1 MRAFT
6 LIFGFF
12 ACVLTTRTFA
22 NAQSSSSSDG
32 IASAILQGLGQA
44 TSSSANT
51 ATTRSAFATQSYVY
65 NFTNSTTSS
74 STTSTTVILTD
85 SSSSSTSGP
94 TSKPI
99 QTSTSASVE
108 ANSTTSTVST
118 ISSLVNGTASTSLRA
133 SSLSTFTNT
142 NLSNATLSKTSPSS
156 TTAFLN
162 SSSTLNGSSV
172 WQTGTTS
179 QRTVNGSAVWTVP
192 STGTGAAYASK
203 CNQEWQSYYNISANA
218 IIGSYTSYVSS
229 YVVTN
234 YSAPL
239 TTLCAGNTQVN
250 GPPVPTASFTLP
262 WTTGNSLFP
271 PTITMAATPFC
282 TVPASE
288 CGAVGVTSDQYYSIP
303 AGCSSSSTAGSSDIS
318 GAGACTIKGSDVQ
331 VIYFKPS
338 STANATQ
345 DLCAPSPTAAAAA
358 NNDACPYGSFVTSTS
373 TRTTTFTGVT
383 NTATTTYMIDSVT
396 ETEALQGSKLYTTVY
411 TETASECVY
420 SSASLGYQNRTASYI
435 VSDGYKY
442 YEDMVYLSFKSVWAV
457 NSAGSTIGT
466 PRAGSLVPMP
476 SSEVYSV
483 CTKQAGQ
490 AAYSYNFNDLSGYV
504 PASAWNCQ
512 PYCEMVWNEYASGHG
527 GPSQQLPDD
536 TPEGLAAVMPAGPGD
551 FYVNDKLVFAKEGG
565 YCGQFPYQ
573 DWYKPYI
580 AVPPQVRALD
590 PAWGSCV
597 LAFEGWYDPPT
608 ALTQQTSEILPT
620 SPSAAPASTPQ
631 TAAAQTTTQSSTT
644 LSPQPSS
651 SLVSIATQTAV
662 SSDPGVS
669 STSQSSIAS
678 VNLLSAQDPSSSDV
692 NPGVS
697 TSTSSGAAVA
707 ASNILS
713 ALNPTSASS
722 QQASVSPVSTGGN
735 PTTTS
740 LSSSVAQVAASNIL
754 SALSIASTSATGTA
768 QSQANSDPASI
779 QVASS
784 SPGTIQSSANADP
797 ASTQAASP
805 SPGTIQPLAS
815 TNPTSTRA
823 SSSAAPIVASNI
835 LSALSVI
842 STTTQQATAIATPSS
857 VAVNSPVIAPSVSVI
872 NDPGAG
878 ASSQIHTTVNVAGNS
893 VTISQNSAS
902 SIAVIDGTTVAQ
914 GSQTTVN
921 GQTVSVGSQGV
932 QIGSTYI
939 SAAQDPPSTQ
949 AAAQVTIGS
958 SAFTV
963 APIADPTASS
973 AVIVAAGG
981 STATLTAGQ
990 TTNIG
995 GQAVSAPSSGG
1006 VVVGQGSSAKTVV
1019 VPAISTPSSA
1029 ASAVIT
1035 VQGQSVTAIQSG
1047 SAVIVAGISSTVVL
1061 SEGATGTID
1070 GNAITVA
1077 SGASALV
1084 VGGSTAILSHA
1095 PSVTTQAVITGNA
1108 GQSIT
1113 LVQQGQSFS
1122 LIGSSSTV
1130 VLAAGASTTF
1140 QGQTISVPFST
1151 GVANV
1156 NGNSVTL
1163 SAASSASASVVTQ
1176 AVFSSNGGQAVTVLQ
1191 QGSSYEVQV
1200 GTSTIHLTAG
1210 GITSIAGATISAPT
1224 TGSVLLV
1231 NGHSTL
1237 LSTQAVTSNPVG
1249 AVLTGSASQLATIV
1263 QSGSSYIV
1271 QAGTTTFGLAAGS
1284 GTIVNGVTLSVPTGG
1299 SAPLANGKTIVLSTQ
1314 TPTSSLVAA
1323 LLTGSNSQLATVV
1336 HSGSSYLVRAGTTTF
1351 GLAAGSGTIVNGI
1364 TLSIPTGGSAPL
1376 ANGKTIS
1383 MSTMSLS
1390 SQPAVVTQAA
1400 LTGVNSKPFTVVQQG
1415 SSFLVRDSSSTVTL
1429 GAGSQTLF
1437 NGATISMLATGGA
1450 LVANGQTVSLSTVSS
1465 LPSTSAS
1472 YSGLGTFASASSRT
1486 SSPSVAATSSSRPE
1500 QASGGGRQYGLTV
1513 LCLASVLFAMALS
1526 IFML

>member
-1 MRAFT
+1 MRALT
-6 LIFGFF
+6 LVSGFF
-12 ACVLTTRTFA
+12 ACVLTTSILV
-22 NAQSSSSSDG
+22 NAQSSSSSSDG
-32 IASAILQGLGQA
+32 VASAILQGLGLA

-51 ATTRSAFATQSYVY
+51 PPTLSAFATKSYVY

-74 STTSTTVILTD
+74 STTSTTLILTD
-85 SSSSSTSGP
+85 QSSSSTSVLASTSIL
-94 TSKPI
+94 TSKSI
-99 QTSTSASVE
+99 QTSTSASLE

-118 ISSLVNGTASTSLRA
+118 ISSSVNGTTSTSLQA
-133 SSLSTFTNT
+133 SSFSTFTNISS
-142 NLSNATLSKTSPSS
+142 SNATYSTTSPSS
-156 TTAFLN
+156 TAAFLN
-162 SSSTLNGSSV
+162 SSVTLNGSSS

-203 CNQEWQSYYNISANA
+203 CNQEWQSYYNISTNA
-218 IIGSYTSYVSS
+218 ITGSYTSYVSS

-271 PTITMAATPFC
+271 PTITMAATPSC

-303 AGCSSSSTAGSSDIS
+303 AGCSSSSTSGSSDAS
-318 GAGACTIKGSDVQ
+318 DAGACTIKGSDVQ

-358 NNDACPYGSFVTSTS
+358 NNDNCPYGSFITSTS

-383 NTATTTYMIDSVT
+383 NTATTTYMMDSIT

-457 NSAGSTIGT
+457 NSAGSTVGT

-490 AAYSYNFNDLSGYV
+490 AAYSYNFNDFSGYV

-536 TPEGLAAVMPAGPGD
+536 TPEGLAAVMRPGPGD
-551 FYVNDKLVFAKEGG
+551 FYVNDKLVFEKEGG

-573 DWYKPYI
+573 SWYKPYI

-608 ALTQQTSEILPT
+608 ALTQQTSEILPS

-651 SLVSIATQTAV
+651 SLVSIPTQTAE
-662 SSDPGVS
+662 SSGPGVS

-678 VNLLSAQDPSSSDV
+678 VNILSAQDPSSSAVD
-692 NPGVS
+692 PGVS

-713 ALNPTSASS
+713 ALNSTPASS
-722 QQASVSPVSTGGN
+722 QQLSASPVSTGGD
-735 PTTTS
+735 PSTS
-740 LSSSVAQVAASNIL
+740 SPSSSLAQVAASNIL
-754 SALSIASTSATGTA
+754 SALSVASTSAAGTVQLQGNTA
-768 QSQANSDPASI
+768 PAST
-779 QVASS
+779 QAANS

-797 ASTQAASP
+797 ASS
-805 SPGTIQPLAS
+805 
-815 TNPTSTRA
+815 RA
-823 SSSAAPIVASNI
+823 SSSAAQIVASNI

-842 STTTQQATAIATPSS
+842 STTTQQATAVATPSS
-857 VAVNSPVIAPSVSVI
+857 VAANSPVLASSVSAI
-872 NDPGAG
+872 KDPEAS

-914 GSQTTVN
+914 GSQATVN

-939 SAAQDPPSTQ
+939 SAAQDPTTTQ

-963 APIADPTASS
+963 APIADPTGSS

-990 TTNIG
+990 TTNVR

-1029 ASAVIT
+1029 ASAIIT
-1035 VQGQSVTAIQSG
+1035 VQGQSITAIQSG
-1047 SAVIVAGISSTVVL
+1047 SAVIVAGISSTLVL
-1061 SEGATGTID
+1061 SQGATGTIE
-1070 GNAITVA
+1070 GNPITVA
-1077 SGASALV
+1077 SSASGLV

-1095 PSVTTQAVITGNA
+1095 PSVTTQAVITGSA

-1140 QGQTISVPFST
+1140 QGQTISVPLST
-1151 GVANV
+1151 GAANV

-1163 SAASSASASVVTQ
+1163 SAASPAPASVVTQ
-1176 AVFSSNGGQAVTVLQ
+1176 AVISSNSGQAVTVLQ
-1191 QGSSYEVQV
+1191 QGSSYEVQL

-1210 GITSIAGATISAPT
+1210 GITTIAGATISAPT
-1224 TGSVLLV
+1224 SGSVLLV

-1249 AVLTGSASQLATIV
+1249 AVLTGSGSQLATIV
-1263 QSGSSYIV
+1263 QSGSSYVV

-1284 GTIVNGVTLSVPTGG
+1284 GTIVNGVTLSVPIGG
-1299 SAPLANGKTIVLSTQ
+1299 STPLANGKTIVLSTQ
-1314 TPTSSLVAA
+1314 APTSSLIGAV
-1323 LLTGSNSQLATVV
+1323 LTGSNSQLATVV
-1336 HSGSSYLVRAGTTTF
+1336 QSGSSYLVRAGTSTF
-1351 GLAAGSGTIVNGI
+1351 GLAAGSGTVVDGV
-1364 TLSIPTGGSAPL
+1364 TLSIPTGGSTPL
-1376 ANGKTIS
+1376 ANGKIIS

-1400 LTGVNSKPFTVVQQG
+1400 LTGVSSKPFTVLQQG
-1415 SSFLVRDSSSTVTL
+1415 SSFLVQDGSSTVTL
-1429 GAGSQTLF
+1429 DAGSQTLF
-1437 NGATISMLATGGA
+1437 NGATISMPTTGGA
-1450 LVANGQTVSLSTVSS
+1450 VVANGQTVPLSTVSS
-1465 LPSTSAS
+1465 LPSSLAS
-1472 YSGLGTFASASSRT
+1472 SSGLGTSTPASSRT
-1486 SSPSVAATSSSRPE
+1486 SSTSVAATSSTRPE
-1500 QASGGGRQYGLTV
+1500 QANGGGRQYGLTA
-1513 LCLASVLFAMALS
+1513 LGLASVLFAMALS